1 MMMMMMMM
9 RRSIERF
16 QRRSFDRS
24 NQQVLRIT
32 NNSISHSHL
41 PYSSSTSSD
50 LLPSILEDRDLFRQK
65 AYVNGEWIES
75 NSSKRFS
82 VKNPATGEEIGTCS
96 DLNLSDLSEAIDRA
110 HEAFCNYKNKTPNQ
124 ISQLLNSFDVLMKSK
139 QKDLTRLIVAEN
151 GKSFKDAEAEV
162 IYASSFLNWF
172 SAEALRSYGDIIPSS
187 TIGVKHL
194 VIRQPIGPVA
204 ALCPWNF
211 PAAMITRKI
220 APALAAGCSV
230 IIKAPAETPFTALA
244 IAELSHRAGFPP
256 GVVNVITTESSTF
269 EIGKELCENDLIK
282 KLSFTGST
290 AVGKILMK
298 QSSSSLKKLSLE
310 LGGNAPFIVFDD
322 ADIDEAVNGAIAC
335 KFRGSGQ
342 TCVSANRF
350 FVHSSVYAEFASK
363 LTKKVSELKVGSGF
377 EEGVRVGPL
386 ISQKSLDKVIDH
398 VERAKARGAE
408 VLIGGKR
415 FKPSSSTA
423 RTKRQAN
430 EGDKKSLEGTI
441 NGSEGVEA
449 DGGRF
454 DGYFYEPTVLSDV
467 PIGAIDQEE
476 TFGPVV
482 ALYKFETEQEVLKLS
497 NDTGVGLAGYFYSKD
512 LSRIFRVSEKLEVGM
527 VGTNT
532 GIVSNASTPFGGI
545 KHSGFGRE
553 GGKYG
558 IQEFQYL
565 KYIALGGL

>member
-1 MMMMMMMM
+1 
-9 RRSIERF
+9 
-16 QRRSFDRS
+16 
-24 NQQVLRIT
+24 
-32 NNSISHSHL
+32 
-41 PYSSSTSSD
+41 
-50 LLPSILEDRDLFRQK
+50 LEDRDLFRQK

-408 VLIGGKR
+408 VLIG
-415 FKPSSSTA
+415 
-423 RTKRQAN
+423 
-430 EGDKKSLEGTI
+430 
-441 NGSEGVEA
+441 EGVEA